1 MKRFWLAFLVCVLSS
16 SIVASNIDNEKIAKE
31 YDIQS
36 VINLFKGYIEES
48 NIDEID
54 VNSLFNSLINADE
67 IVSSS
72 KIKTGL
78 NLIFTQIKGTFK
90 EITSIF
96 ILVLLCAILTN
107 IQLNENSEVVKIT
120 KLVIYIAIASIL
132 VKNYLDIIVVFRQ
145 VINKLTVI
153 MQTVSTFLIGVVVA
167 TGKITS
173 STVIKS
179 VILCVSNVI
188 YSIIEY
194 VVIPFFNIS
203 LVINIVSRVSENI
216 KLSKLSSIFRKS
228 SLYIFMAIVGI
239 FLSVL
244 KLETTITSSMDGL
257 TYKTAQ
263 DVISNTVPV
272 VGGFLSDSLDTVI
285 SSTKFIGKAGG
296 VFAIICTGI
305 IVLNPVI
312 KILSIVIMYSL
323 LVAISEPINE
333 DKNIKEFLEEFTKI
347 YKDMLGIIIGV
358 MAVFVIS
365 TAIIMA
371 TIGSIGG

>member
-72 KIKTGL
+72 KAKTGL

-305 IVLNPVI
+305 IVLN
-312 KILSIVIMYSL
+312 ILSIVIMYSL